1 MKLRSGIA
9 SLALG
14 ALLSSGAAASEQD
27 LSKRVL
33 QQDGWVSYQ
42 VPMVAGAGT
51 PCCLESYGK
60 HASRSGSC
68 DLDNRS
74 WNISS
79 DEHDSVEG
87 TLALYLHVAHG
98 QIDKMRAF
106 GASCPIREG
115 QQVRLLDNVSSADS
129 IAMLGQAVAR
139 ADPIKGD
146 PVKGDIKD
154 VNDTELAAIAL
165 HADEAATAA
174 LAQLADKSHPRK
186 LREQALFWSGQ
197 MRGKAGAQLVEHV
210 ARTDPDAELRAEA
223 IFALSESHGMDVYA
237 SIYNIAQTDTSE
249 HVREQAMFWMAQMGD
264 ERAGKDITAAIATE
278 TSDKVREQAVFALS
292 QLKDKQ
298 ADQALIALV
307 RGNYP
312 RKVKEQA
319 LFWLGQSGSNE
330 AMDFLDAVLSG
341 KGRSAKD
348 G

>member
-1 MKLRSGIA
+1 MIRVTKISLGIFA
-9 SLALG
+9 SI
-14 ALLSSGAAASEQD
+14 LLCGAATAGEQD

-42 VPMVAGAGT
+42 VPMVAEAGS

-60 HASRSGSC
+60 HASRSGTC

-79 DEHDSVEG
+79 DEHGSHSVDG
-87 TLALYLHVAHG
+87 TLALFLHVEHG

-115 QQVRLLDNVSSADS
+115 QQIRLLDNVSSADS
-129 IAMLGQAVAR
+129 IALLAQAVAH
-139 ADPIKGD
+139 ADAA
-146 PVKGDIKD
+146 KGDIKD

-174 LAQLADKSHPRK
+174 LAQLSDKSHPRK

-223 IFALSESHGMDVYA
+223 IFALSESHGIDVYA
-237 SIYNIAQTDTSE
+237 SIRDISLSDSSE

-264 ERAGKDITAAIATE
+264 ERAGKDITAAISTE
-278 TSDKVREQAVFALS
+278 TSEKVREQAVFALS

-298 ADQALIALV
+298 AEKALIALV

-319 LFWLGQSGSNE
+319 LFWLGQSGSDE
-330 AMDFLDAVLSG
+330 AMDFLDQVLS
-341 KGRSAKD
+341 RPAHSAKE

>member
-1 MKLRSGIA
+1 MNLRTGISA
-9 SLALG
+9 FA
-14 ALLSSGAAASEQD
+14 ALLLANTAAAGEQE

-42 VPMVAGAGT
+42 VPMVADAGS

-60 HASRSGSC
+60 HASRTGSC

-79 DEHDSVEG
+79 DEHGSHSVDG
-87 TLALYLHVAHG
+87 TLALYLHVEHG
-98 QIDKMRAF
+98 HIDKMRAF
-106 GASCPIREG
+106 GAACPIREG
-115 QQVRLLDNVSSADS
+115 QQIRLLDNVGSADS
-129 IAMLGQAVAR
+129 IAMLSQSLAHAEF
-139 ADPIKGD
+139 
-146 PVKGDIKD
+146 VKGDSLKD
-154 VNDTELAAIAL
+154 VNDIELAAIAL
-165 HADEAATAA
+165 HADDAATAA
-174 LAQLADKSHPRK
+174 LARLADKSHPRK

-197 MRGKAGAQLVEHV
+197 LRGKTGAELVERV

-237 SIYNIAQTDTSE
+237 AIQNISLTDSSE

-264 ERAGKDITAAIATE
+264 ARAAKDITAAISTE
-278 TSDKVREQAVFALS
+278 TSEKVREQAVFALS

-298 ADQALIALV
+298 AEKALIALM

-319 LFWLGQSGSNE
+319 LFWLGQSGSDE
-330 AMDFLDAVLSG
+330 AMDFLDQLLS
-341 KGRSAKD
+341 KPAHSAKE